1 MLAYAQTQWMI
12 VDETSDED
20 DEETPPLGLT
30 PAMSRGGMAAID
42 SDVVVGGETSSEGEL
57 SGDDASEVGETT
69 SGGGVAMTPAIQAY
83 EMQTLTYD
91 GGGVETASEA
101 SEIEQQPR
109 RGRGRRAGQAAR
121 RRVARARERAPGEAA
136 PLPADGSS
144 DDSSGRDD

>member
-20 DEETPPLGLT
+20 DEEMPPLGLT
-30 PAMSRGGMAAID
+30 PAMSRGGMAATD

-69 SGGGVAMTPAIQAY
+69 SGGGVAMTPAITY

-101 SEIEQQPR
+101 SEIEQQLR

-121 RRVARARERAPGEAA
+121 RRVARARERAPG
-136 PLPADGSS
+136 PGR
-144 DDSSGRDD
+144 SGASAGGR

>member
-1 MLAYAQTQWMI
+1 
-12 VDETSDED
+12 
-20 DEETPPLGLT
+20 
-30 PAMSRGGMAAID
+30 MAATD

-69 SGGGVAMTPAIQAY
+69 SGGGVAMTPAIAY